1 MLNFVKYFAECH
13 PRFRQI
19 INRHFRTCVVLFVL
33 FLVVFTWCEW
43 SERRSDQPVTSSSH
57 DDVTVALR
65 AQLGY
70 LKRKYAES
78 SGQGVLDVNDAS
90 MPVIFAI
97 TPTFYRPVQ
106 KAELTRLCQTFL
118 LVPNFHWVVVED
130 ARTKSELVSRFL
142 ARCGV
147 PYTHLNA
154 QTPPENKM
162 SDAELEKKNWKKP
175 RGVIQRNEG
184 LDWLRENARL
194 KGGTVDGVIYFADD
208 DNTYDIRVFEDMRY
222 TKRVSVW
229 PVGLVGGLMVEKP
242 KVAADQTVVGW
253 DVAWSPNRPFAI
265 DMAGFAVNYNH
276 FLGRPKAKFAYQVKR
291 GYQETEFL
299 RHLVGSLSELEPKA
313 DLCTKVYVYHTRT
326 SKPDLK
332 LEDKRKTLLLSP
344 SNKDMEI

>member
-1 MLNFVKYFAECH
+1 MPYHTIDTYVSSRSNSKRNQQHAQGSILQSMLNFVKYFAECH

-19 INRHFRTCVVLFVL
+19 ISRHFRTCVVLFVL

-43 SERRSDQPVTSSSH
+43 SERRSVQPVTSSSH

-78 SGQGVLDVNDAS
+78 LGQGVLDVNDAS
-90 MPVIFAI
+90 MPAIYAI

-175 RGVIQRNEG
+175 RGKVK
-184 LDWLRENARL
+184 LYS
-194 KGGTVDGVIYFADD
+194 GGPSSLIDQSKIIHRIDGF
-208 DNTYDIRVFEDMRY
+208 F
-222 TKRVSVW
+222 
-229 PVGLVGGLMVEKP
+229 
-242 KVAADQTVVGW
+242 
-253 DVAWSPNRPFAI
+253 
-265 DMAGFAVNYNH
+265 
-276 FLGRPKAKFAYQVKR
+276 
-291 GYQETEFL
+291 
-299 RHLVGSLSELEPKA
+299 
-313 DLCTKVYVYHTRT
+313 YV
-326 SKPDLK
+326 
-332 LEDKRKTLLLSP
+332 P
-344 SNKDMEI
+344 ST